1 MLKGYKNHDIDI
13 IFKNYKTESEKY
25 IVAENSSDLNLTCQI
40 FKKLL
45 KKFGGNLARGVKR
58 KHF

>member
-45 KKFGGNLARGVKR
+45 KK
-58 KHF
+58 